1 MVKDIREI
9 IEQVFLANL
18 NFSPL
23 KGEEEMRE
31 IKFRAWN
38 SIVMVYQDFPKG
50 GLTAGEILKRFDN
63 VMQFTGLKDKNGK
76 EIYEGD
82 ILDTVEGKLE
92 MVYDKEECRF
102 CLSVPQGQFSML
114 WALGHQTYN
123 NYPVIGNIYENPELL
138 APKE

>member
-1 MVKDIREI
+1 
-9 IEQVFLANL
+9 
-18 NFSPL
+18 
-23 KGEEEMRE
+23 MRE

-82 ILDTVEGKLE
+82 IVGSKLYDGTKKNYVVEFKDGSFVVGLTELGKWIE
-92 MVYDKEECRF
+92 DVI
-102 CLSVPQGQFSML
+102 
-114 WALGHQTYN
+114 
-123 NYPVIGNIYENPELL
+123 VIGNIYENPELL